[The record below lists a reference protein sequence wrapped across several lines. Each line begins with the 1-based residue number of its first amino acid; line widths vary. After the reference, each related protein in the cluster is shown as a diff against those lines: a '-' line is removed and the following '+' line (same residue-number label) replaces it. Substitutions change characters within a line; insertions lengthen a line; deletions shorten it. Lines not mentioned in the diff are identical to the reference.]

1 MQACGCSQDDVGG
14 VGATSRGPQHQG
26 GEGWR
31 CKAAAVRSHHD
42 GCRRSLLRDESEP
55 SVFEELNNLRV
66 THFETAGGELSK
78 LGKMYV
84 LLEVSPGVSDEDLR
98 HAFRQQSAE
107 YDGDVVWDIQRR
119 IVVAEQF

>member
-1 MQACGCSQDDVGG
+1 M
-14 VGATSRGPQHQG
+14 
-26 GEGWR
+26 
-31 CKAAAVRSHHD
+31 
-42 GCRRSLLRDESEP
+42 
-55 SVFEELNNLRV
+55 FEELNNLRV